1 MNNTAGKETL
11 FDAVG
16 GLPTLERV
24 HKRFYDK
31 VYTHPWLGKFFE
43 GHKQELIENR
53 QTQFM
58 GEKMGGPI
66 VYPGKDPEITHR
78 AMFITEELF
87 AVRRQLL
94 HESLE
99 EFGLDAVLIERWLK
113 IDSAF
118 KRHIV
123 NPSREQFDSID
134 LKFEPPIIIEKPD
147 EKQP

>member
-1 MNNTAGKETL
+1 MAKAAARENL

-31 VYTHPWLGKFFE
+31 VYAHPWLGKFFE
-43 GHKQELIENR
+43 GHRQALIENR

-58 GEKMGGPI
+58 AEKMGGPI
-66 VYPGKDPEITHR
+66 VYPGKAPEVAHK
-78 AMFITEELF
+78 AMYITEELF
-87 AVRRQLL
+87 ELRQQLL
-94 HESLE
+94 RESLE
-99 EFGLDAVLIERWLK
+99 EDGLDEALIERWLK

-118 KRHIV
+118 RHKIV

-134 LKFEPPIIIEKPD
+134 LKFEQPIIIPKPD
-147 EKQP
+147 DA